1 MIDDKMPFSRALL
14 WILVSTLCISG
25 SAFTGWLYFL
35 HIRERRL
42 HDDQYHIVAI
52 IQSTPQA
59 DALKTV
65 YLAELLNLSLDQP
78 INLYQFNAKEAV
90 QILLNQP
97 LIKSASVKKI
107 LPGTLFIHYE
117 MRTPIAYVGDF
128 ANTMVDEEGY
138 LFPFYPFFT
147 PKRLP
152 TLYVGLEKEECKWGS
167 CLLENFS
174 LKLAFSILRQ
184 FEQLPQDHLS
194 IKQLDVSQAQAD
206 SYGQR
211 QIVLLIGENL
221 SQSRSSDSGI
231 YLRLSSDHYVQDLA
245 NFRTLQTSL
254 FAKQESCLTKV
265 TAQKQPLIIDLRI
278 PHLAFIKTGR

>member
-1 MIDDKMPFSRALL
+1 MVDHKMPFSRALL
-14 WILVSTLCISG
+14 WILVSTLLISG

-35 HIRERRL
+35 HVRERRL

-52 IQSTPQA
+52 IQSTPQS

-78 INLYQFNAKEAV
+78 INLYQFNVQEAV
-90 QILLNQP
+90 HILLTHP

-128 ANTMVDEEGY
+128 SNTMVDEEGY
-138 LFPFYPFFT
+138 LFPFRPFFT

-152 TLYVGLEKEECKWGS
+152 TLYLGLEKEECTWGS
-167 CLLENFS
+167 CLLETFS
-174 LKLAFSILRQ
+174 LKEAYFILRQ
-184 FEQLPQDHLS
+184 FEQLQQDNLS
-194 IKQLDVSQAQAD
+194 IKQLDMSQVQAD

-211 QIVLLIGENL
+211 QIVLLIEEH
-221 SQSRSSDSGI
+221 SSPSHPSSEI
-231 YLRLSSDHYVQDLA
+231 YLRLSSDHYAQDLA

-254 FAKQESCLTKV
+254 FAKQEISLKKIP
-265 TAQKQPLIIDLRI
+265 QNHPIIVDLRI
-278 PHLAFIKTGR
+278 PHLAFIKPGR